1 MTLTLRKKKVSYQ
14 QILNAARQLPPTQQH
29 KLSNALAQASDVRI
43 ISPSGDALAMR
54 RGQRLAKQIHRKL
67 SASIAESLD
76 ETMSKMRGRS
86 WS

>member
-29 KLSNALAQASDVRI
+29 KLSNALAMASDVRI
-43 ISPSGDALAMR
+43 ISPSGNTLAIR
-54 RGQRLAKQIHRKL
+54 RGQLLAKQIRGKL
-67 SASIAESLD
+67 NPSITESLD